1 MPLPPRDQRRWRCW
15 VRGSNDHETVLFE
28 GKTFYFAREKAAVHF
43 AVAPH
48 VIAGKLDETEQT
60 NEEEKEPKAKAGGK
74 ARQETSKKLRWRQIG
89 AKKRYEEKIQQ
100 QLQAKAK
107 AQASTSVSRSKFTPA
122 SPGRYRTRD
131 LRPFRM
137 RRWCE
142 PSVSSRRP
150 FRYRAARAAP
160 LS

>member
-1 MPLPPRDQRRWRCW
+1 M
-15 VRGSNDHETVLFE
+15 RGSNDHETVLFE

-89 AKKRYEEKIQQ
+89 AKKGTK
-100 QLQAKAK
+100 KK
-107 AQASTSVSRSKFTPA
+107 SNSSSKRKQKRKPRRA
-122 SPGRYRTRD
+122 SPGAN
-131 LRPFRM
+131 
-137 RRWCE
+137 
-142 PSVSSRRP
+142 SRRH
-150 FRYRAARAAP
+150 RQGDTGRET
-160 LS
+160 